1 MKNITYINKK
11 YINHDNAKVSVEDR
25 GFLFGDSIYELISVA
40 DKEIIDIDQ
49 HLSRLK
55 ISLKKIKL
63 KYNFKKQ
70 NFLKI
75 IKRLIKT
82 NNIVNGYIY
91 IQITRGVAERKHE
104 FPKNYKPTTIIFT
117 KHLNIDKKIY
127 KKGIKIIT
135 LPDLRW
141 LRRDIKT
148 TALLSNILSKQ
159 IAVEKKAHESWLID
173 NGYITEGSASN
184 AWIIKNSK
192 TIITHPANNKILKG
206 VTRDTIIKLL
216 KKNNFNVKEKP
227 FNIIEAKNAK
237 EAFLTS
243 STLSVLPVVKI
254 DNYNISNGKPGDVT
268 KKIINL
274 YNDYIVKNKSSITE
288 KFSNLKGRPLIKL
301 MKELKIA

>member
-1 MKNITYINKK
+1 M
-11 YINHDNAKVSVEDR
+11 
-25 GFLFGDSIYELISVA
+25 
-40 DKEIIDIDQ
+40 
-49 HLSRLK
+49 
-55 ISLKKIKL
+55 
-63 KYNFKKQ
+63 
-70 NFLKI
+70 
-75 IKRLIKT
+75 
-82 NNIVNGYIY
+82 
-91 IQITRGVAERKHE
+91 
-104 FPKNYKPTTIIFT
+104 
-117 KHLNIDKKIY
+117 
-127 KKGIKIIT
+127 
-135 LPDLRW
+135 
-141 LRRDIKT
+141 RRDIKT